1 MSRVR
6 LSGLLVLMT
15 VATLP
20 LVADTIVMRDGRRLS
35 GTLIS
40 VRDDNR
46 GPFEARGSGR
56 PYLGVNDD
64 YLQDNSGTF
73 RVAISY

>member
-15 VATLP
+15 VATVP
-20 LVADTIVMRDGRRLS
+20 PVADTIVVRDGRRVS
-35 GTLIS
+35 GTFIR

-46 GPFEARGSGR
+46 GPFEVRGSAR
-56 PYLGVNDD
+56 RNRGVSDD
-64 YLQDNSGTF
+64 YAQDKSGTF
-73 RVAISY
+73 RVVVSY